1 MLHKLEVKKSK
12 RKNFKNVN
20 EPSNR
25 SVSHPTDRLD
35 VHVQSNRSVAPR
47 NRSVGFSAKIP
58 NPNFSFPFTSNPF
71 LLHPNLFLIIH
82 GGF

>member
-12 RKNFKNVN
+12 RKNLKKRAIQPIGWMV
-20 EPSNR
+20 R
-25 SVSHPTDRLD
+25 SHLTDQLPLTTGRLD
-35 VHVQSNRSVAPR
+35 FCPKFQNLI
-47 NRSVGFSAKIP
+47 FS
-58 NPNFSFPFTSNPF
+58 SPFTSNPF